1 MKQLHLLI
9 DDDLAKVLAKYPNKS
24 EIVRDALNM
33 YNKSITTDTLAGMRQ
48 AFKTVLNETTETR
61 QAVNDLYA
69 LTSDIKTTI
78 DSLLNR

>member
-48 AFKTVLNETTETR
+48 AFKAVLTETAETR
-61 QAVNDLYA
+61 QAVNDLYT